1 MVLKPEPLV
10 AAIEA
15 LAGPKGS
22 GRRARVVL
30 MSPQGRRLDQE
41 KLETLKTAEHL
52 VLVCGRYEGVD
63 QRVVELAVDEEIS
76 IGDYVLSG
84 GEAPALVLI
93 EGIVRLLPGVLGN
106 PESTRAES
114 FRAGLLEGPQYT
126 RPAVFRDLEVPAVLR
141 SGDHG
146 AVARWRAEQASR
158 ATRRLRPDLL
168 ETQQPETRDGADGN
182 ATARD
187 PRWGRRKGKVMNSI
201 DAVHPAT
208 PRRDLPPF
216 RPGDT
221 VRVHVNITEG
231 DKQRVQVFEGVV
243 IRRRGKGPS
252 ASFTVRKVSYGVGVE
267 RVFPVESPSV
277 KKLEIKSRGHVRRS
291 RLYYLRQLRGKK
303 ARLRTKVRDVA
314 ALMAQADGIG
324 TAEAAVQ
331 VGEVEVVPPEE
342 PEEIA
347 GEAEAQE
354 VGEKVD

>member
-1 MVLKPEPLV
+1 
-10 AAIEA
+10 
-15 LAGPKGS
+15 
-22 GRRARVVL
+22 
-30 MSPQGRRLDQE
+30 
-41 KLETLKTAEHL
+41 
-52 VLVCGRYEGVD
+52 
-63 QRVVELAVDEEIS
+63 
-76 IGDYVLSG
+76 
-84 GEAPALVLI
+84 
-93 EGIVRLLPGVLGN
+93 
-106 PESTRAES
+106 
-114 FRAGLLEGPQYT
+114 
-126 RPAVFRDLEVPAVLR
+126 
-141 SGDHG
+141 
-146 AVARWRAEQASR
+146 
-158 ATRRLRPDLL
+158 
-168 ETQQPETRDGADGN
+168 
-182 ATARD
+182 
-187 PRWGRRKGKVMNSI
+187 MNSI

-331 VGEVEVVPPEE
+331 VGEAEVVPSEE
-342 PEEIA
+342 PEESA

-354 VGEKVD
+354 VGEKADEKAD